1 MSTGCFC
8 SFGGVSVAWVAAAG
22 RDGGGNS
29 IYVRPSRGAVRGGG
43 GILPEATAH
52 SFATTPEPIAQIRPR
67 RSVTT
72 ERLNARSFVFET
84 T

>member
-8 SFGGVSVAWVAAAG
+8 SFGGISVTWVAVKG

-29 IYVRPSRGAVRGGG
+29 VYVRASWGAVRGG